1 MRRAGS
7 FLLFALLL
15 GLGGAVGAAAC
26 SGAVPNGVA
35 GAASVPT
42 PFPPVETPRREPPPL
57 AWTGSVVVWHSL
69 TGAERAFLAG
79 ALDRIGAER
88 PELSLSHAYVSPHQA
103 SELLL
108 HAVLSGEG
116 PNILVAPAAHLPAL
130 NADSLIASLNG
141 VVQEDELADF
151 LAPALFGLIQ
161 DEQLMGLPLWTD
173 TVALFVN
180 ADLLPLA
187 DVPEDMAQLLRRAQA
202 AERPLLGLYA
212 SLFHLAWGF
221 PAFGGI
227 LLDVDNRVVLDQG
240 PGGAAFLD
248 WLRQADA
255 APGIAVSRDY
265 AALRRAF
272 LAGELPMFIDGAWS
286 LAPAQEA
293 LGAAVRIREIP
304 AGPAGPAR
312 PWLTAEAAFLV
323 KGQAPQRMRLS
334 AAIVQELAS
343 MEEDIADVARR
354 LPAQQAQPHAGT
366 AQIRQFRALLPRAHR
381 MPHGPEWPSLWR
393 LGHELL
399 HQTLASPENAANLV
413 ARFALLANAENGK

>member
-7 FLLFALLL
+7 FLLFARLL
-15 GLGGAVGAAAC
+15 GLWGAVLAAAC
-26 SGAVPNGVA
+26 SSVVPNGAA

-42 PFPPVETPRREPPPL
+42 PLPAVATPRREPPL
-57 AWTGSVVVWHSL
+57 AWTGPVVVWHSL
-69 TGAERAFLAG
+69 TGADREFLAG
-79 ALDRIGAER
+79 ALERIGAER
-88 PELSLSHAYVSPHQA
+88 PDLALSHAYVPPHQA

-116 PNILVAPAAHLPAL
+116 PNILVAPATHLPAL
-130 NADSLIASLNG
+130 NAESLVASLND

-334 AAIVQELAS
+334 AAIVQELAR

-354 LPAQQAQPHAGT
+354 LPAQQARPHAGT

-393 LGHELL
+393 LGHDLL